1 MKECK
6 HCGKKFEQKNKQ
18 HMYCCEQCRLTHK
31 RENDKEY
38 YSKRREYVKEH
49 RLQKIRQDEEEKRR
63 AGKTPLYELDRM
75 ARMAGLSYG
84 QYIAMLR
91 LQKMRGA
98 LV

>member
-1 MKECK
+1 MIKLKKCK
-6 HCGKKFEQKNKQ
+6 HCGKKFEPKNPQ
-18 HMYCCEQCRLTHK
+18 QMFCCEQCRLTHK

-38 YSKRREYVKEH
+38 YFKRRAYVKEH

-75 ARMAGLSYG
+75 AGLSYG

-98 LV
+98 FV